1 MRALSKYRWFRHALQ
16 RYVSF
21 IERETLIFIYFMTDL
36 LVSWHNL
43 EVAIDFSINACF
55 MVNCYII
62 ILWIRGV
69 RHFCRWFLWIYQNNN
84 KWLLYAEFG
93 LFWGVS
99 IHDRSSILSAIF
111 YQFIYYS
118 NIELTWHNKK
128 DNEYIGQIIKC
139 SSRCL

>member
-1 MRALSKYRWFRHALQ
+1 MDQTRIIKICIIYRAWDSH
-16 RYVSF
+16 F
-21 IERETLIFIYFMTDL
+21 IHFMTYF

-43 EVAIDFSINACF
+43 EVTIDFSINACS

-62 ILWIRGV
+62 ILWIRCV
-69 RHFCRWFLWIYQNNN
+69 RYFCRWFLWIYQNNN
-84 KWLLYAEFG
+84 KWLLYTV
-93 LFWGVS
+93 FWLSWDVLT
-99 IHDRSSILSAIF
+99 HDRSSILSAIF

-118 NIELTWHNKK
+118 NIELSWHIKK